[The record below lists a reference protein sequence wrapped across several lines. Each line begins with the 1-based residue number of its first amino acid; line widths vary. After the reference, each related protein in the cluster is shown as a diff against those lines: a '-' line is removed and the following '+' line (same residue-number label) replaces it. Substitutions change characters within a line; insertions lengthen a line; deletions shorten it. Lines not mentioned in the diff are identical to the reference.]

1 MLIYSLPRSGSSAF
15 QNQLEKNHDLINIRE
30 FFNWNATWKWYPGV
44 GIKKYPGFLDGSCN
58 LPNNFDERLAILK
71 TDPLIKLED
80 IVVKLLTHHLS
91 WTDNFIKTFRD
102 QKIYILNRKDTYRQF
117 LSWIVSFE
125 TKIYHQNI
133 YENYKSLDMEKEFPE
148 KILVPHEKFTIFYKY
163 FKWYVQGVN
172 MFKIFFNNVTIVHY
186 EDLEFDE
193 NIEYKKFNV
202 DYEKWFIN
210 TKEIREF
217 TNEVDQY
224 KFMLFG

>member
-1 MLIYSLPRSGSSAF
+1 
-15 QNQLEKNHDLINIRE
+15 
-30 FFNWNATWKWYPGV
+30 
-44 GIKKYPGFLDGSCN
+44 
-58 LPNNFDERLAILK
+58 
-71 TDPLIKLED
+71 
-80 IVVKLLTHHLS
+80 
-91 WTDNFIKTFRD
+91 
-102 QKIYILNRKDTYRQF
+102 
-117 LSWIVSFE
+117 
-125 TKIYHQNI
+125 
-133 YENYKSLDMEKEFPE
+133 MEKEFPE

-210 TKEIREF
+210 TKEIKEF